1 MVGLVCS
8 GWTQPAR
15 DIRVRVPGVGAS
27 SWVAGMT
34 ADLQRW
40 ELRDPM
46 LVVMSRQQAALK
58 RSCEGCAHAKT
69 IETPFIGDTITR
81 CLKGK
86 PYGKRCSRYE
96 VANG

>member
-1 MVGLVCS
+1 MAGVVRS
-8 GWTQPAR
+8 SWTQPAR
-15 DIRVRVPGVGAS
+15 NVRVRLFGMGPPA
-27 SWVAGMT
+27 WVAGMT
-34 ADLQRW
+34 ADLLRW

-46 LVVMSRQQAALK
+46 LVAMSRQQAALK

-86 PYGKRCSRYE
+86 PYGQKCKQYE
-96 VANG
+96 VADE

>member
-1 MVGLVCS
+1 MARVVRS

-15 DIRVRVPGVGAS
+15 DIRVRVYGMGPS

-46 LVVMSRQQAALK
+46 LVVMSRQQAAIN
-58 RSCEGCAHAKT
+58 RSCAGCAHAKT

-86 PYGKRCSRYE
+86 PYGKKCNRYE
-96 VANG
+96 VADE

>member
-1 MVGLVCS
+1 
-8 GWTQPAR
+8 
-15 DIRVRVPGVGAS
+15 
-27 SWVAGMT
+27 MT